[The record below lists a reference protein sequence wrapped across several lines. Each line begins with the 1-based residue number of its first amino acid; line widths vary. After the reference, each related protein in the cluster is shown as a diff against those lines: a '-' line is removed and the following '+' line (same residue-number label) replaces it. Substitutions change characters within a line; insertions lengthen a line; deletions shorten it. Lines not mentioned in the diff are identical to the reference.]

1 MRAIIY
7 HVATSLDGFIAHPDG
22 STQGFLESGEHVT
35 DYLNQLKDYDTTI
48 MGRKTYEYGYAYG
61 LSPGQPAYPHMK
73 HYIVSDQLQF
83 DQQHEQV
90 QLIRKH
96 EMLDT
101 IHSLKEE
108 IGSPIYLCGGGKL
121 AKTLL
126 EHQLIDELIIKLNP
140 ILFGSGIHLFDGS
153 SCGFELKQLQK
164 VSYDNGVQM
173 LHYAMSY
180 VNESVSV

>member
-22 STQGFLESGEHVT
+22 STQGFVESGEHVT

-48 MGRKTYEYGYAYG
+48 MGRKTYEYGYEFG
-61 LSPGQPAYPHMK
+61 LSPGQPAYPHMR
-73 HYIVSDQLQF
+73 HYIVSDHLNF
-83 DQQHEQV
+83 DDQHDQV
-90 QLIRKH
+90 HLIRKN
-96 EMLDT
+96 ELLKT
-101 IHSLKEE
+101 IHSLKAE
-108 IGSPIYLCGGGKL
+108 IGSPIYLCGGGQL

-126 EHQLIDELIIKLNP
+126 EQQLIDELIIKLNP
-140 ILFGSGIHLFDGS
+140 VLFGSGIHLFDGS
-153 SCGFELKQLQK
+153 CCRFELKELQK

-180 VNESVSV
+180 VNESVTV